1 MEEVTKIATSLIAID
16 AKLKSTETAL
26 STHKHKF
33 ADLLEKPTTLGGY
46 GITDGMTATEVAAAI
61 QQAISDLVN
70 GSGAALD
77 TLKELA
83 DALGNDPQFATT
95 VGKALG
101 LRVRVDDS
109 QSFTLAQKAQGRSN
123 LDALGTVDRGK
134 ADGVASLD
142 GSGKVPTAQL
152 PAMNYLPLAGGTMT
166 GNIEIKRS
174 ENKVV
179 RFLRADGTRAAAIW
193 APADTTTG
201 FNIAV
206 DDASGG
212 GTKTFVFDVSGG
224 LSVPA
229 SLAVAAN
236 IYIGASGQ
244 IASDGNIKGT
254 RWGTGGVWLFDYL
267 NSGNTR
273 LGAFAFP
280 RRWDGTAVQ
289 FQWAG
294 QSGQPAWVWGGNGD
308 GTVYQVWNPSNFSV
322 NYANSAGYS
331 GNSGALEGNN
341 WGAVVNYIND
351 RAYWRTQEYL
361 ANTSVDDI
369 GMCSFVAHFGGGS
382 PGRGGIWSGN
392 DIGPCIIYK
401 RRDNQQFP
409 LLSKGGNFGFG
420 SWRLSG
426 GSLNATTGSDQFAFT
441 AYRVA

>member
-1 MEEVTKIATSLIAID
+1 MEEVAKIATSLIAID

-101 LRVRVDDS
+101 LRVRVDDA
-109 QSFTLAQKAQGRSN
+109 QPFTLAQKAQGRSN

-152 PAMNYLPLAGGTMT
+152 PAMNYLPLAGGTMA

-174 ENKVV
+174 ENKVIH
-179 RFLRADGTRAAAIW
+179 FLRADGTRAAAIW
-193 APADTTTG
+193 ANADATPG

-206 DDASGG
+206 DDVAGANTKSFNFGVDGKFTSPNNLQAGSAVLETNGNVWGSAYGAAQNLFAWLASGG
-212 GTKTFVFDVSGG
+212 T
-224 LSVPA
+224 
-229 SLAVAAN
+229 N
-236 IYIGASGQ
+236 
-244 IASDGNIKGT
+244 
-254 RWGTGGVWLFDYL
+254 
-267 NSGNTR
+267 
-273 LGAFAFP
+273 LGARAFP
-280 RRWDGTAVQ
+280 RRSDGGALNIV
-289 FQWAG
+289 W
-294 QSGQPAWVWGGNGD
+294 SGQAGMPAWVLGGSD
-308 GTVYQVWNPSNFSV
+308 GTNIYAYNPAGFSV
-322 NYANSAGYS
+322 NYAASAGSAS
-331 GNSGALEGNN
+331 GVAGIGSGQDII
-341 WGAVVNYIND
+341 NYIND

-409 LLSKGGNFGFG
+409 LLSKGANFGFG

-426 GSLNATTGSDQFAFT
+426 GSLGATTGSDQFAFT